1 MGGLTNHLEIEN
13 LVHTLRQINPEL
25 MQVLY
30 FFEYIFNIILNVGPG
45 SISFTF
51 LIHKFLC
58 A

>member
-1 MGGLTNHLEIEN
+1 MQSSTNHLEIEN
-13 LVHTLRQINPEL
+13 LVHTLRQTNPEL
-25 MQVLY
+25 MQVFY

-51 LIHKFLC
+51 LIYKFLC